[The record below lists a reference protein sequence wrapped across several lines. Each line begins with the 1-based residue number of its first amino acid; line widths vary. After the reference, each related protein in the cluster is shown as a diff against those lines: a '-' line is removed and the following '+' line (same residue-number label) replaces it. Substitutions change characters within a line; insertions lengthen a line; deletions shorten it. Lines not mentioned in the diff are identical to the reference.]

1 MPYLSDTEPQGPPKL
16 GLILL
21 QGLVLSLFFILSLR
35 LWYIQVHKGEQYGRL
50 AEENQLRREVIHA
63 PRGTIM
69 DRNGRLLAL
78 NQPGYALTLVR
89 EDCKDVPA
97 TLEQISRWTGIGY
110 VELQRRFDEGKRD
123 VKSFER
129 MTMVPDISIDLLAR
143 IEANSVFWP
152 GLEISIRPRRVY
164 PHGMELSNI
173 LGYLSEATR
182 EDIAKD
188 KNLRVGDTVGRQGV
202 ELELENALRGAK
214 GLRQLEV
221 DATGRSLKST
231 VLRQP
236 TAGRDVRLS
245 IDLEL
250 QSYILK
256 QFEGQAGAAVVLE
269 PDTGQILALV
279 TSPTYDNNIFTSEDF
294 ASRWE
299 ALNKHPRKPLLNRA
313 IQSTYPPGSV
323 WKLLVAACG
332 LELGFVTPRTTYF
345 CPGSYE
351 LGNLVFRCWKKEGH
365 GSVALKF
372 SLVDSCDVYYYQ
384 LGERLGVDRMS
395 EYALACGFGAA
406 TGVNLPNERSGLV
419 PTRKWKRERFNE
431 PWHGGENLNMA
442 IGQGYVLTQP
452 LQVARYIAAL
462 VNGGRLLKP
471 NLLRDVS
478 PEVQGNL
485 PLRDSYR
492 ELILEAMVETVEK
505 GTARRIHRP
514 DAVIGGKTGTSQ
526 VVRIKKVR
534 REVHEMPYNHRDHAW
549 LGTWGEKD
557 GKQYVVVVLVEH
569 GGHGGA
575 SAGPL
580 AKAIYR
586 HLFGPDPAE
595 AAEAAAARAEEQP
608 WPEED

>member
-1 MPYLSDTEPQGPPKL
+1 MPYLSDTEPQGPPRL

-35 LWYIQVHKGEQYGRL
+35 LWFIQVHKGAQYSKL

-89 EDCKDVPA
+89 EDCKDIPA

-110 VELQRRFDEGKRD
+110 AELQRRFEEGKRD

-129 MTMVPDISIDLLAR
+129 MMLVSDLSIDLLAR
-143 IEANSVFWP
+143 IEGNAVFWP

-164 PHGMELSNI
+164 PHGVEVSNI

-182 EDIAKD
+182 DDIARD
-188 KNLRVGDTVGRQGV
+188 KNLRVGDMVGRQGV
-202 ELELENALRGAK
+202 ELELEHVLRGAK
-214 GLRQLEV
+214 GLLQLEV
-221 DATGRSLKST
+221 DATGRSLKSA

-245 IDLEL
+245 IDLDL
-250 QSYILK
+250 QSYVLK
-256 QFEGQAGAAVVLE
+256 QFEGRAGAAVVLE
-269 PDTGQILALV
+269 PDSGQVLALV
-279 TSPTYDNNIFTSEDF
+279 TSPSYDNNIFTSDEF
-294 ASRWE
+294 SSRWE

-332 LELGFVTPRTTYF
+332 LELGFITPRTTYF

-351 LGNLVFRCWKKEGH
+351 LGNIVFRCWKKEGH
-365 GSVALKF
+365 GSVALKR
-372 SLVDSCDVYYYQ
+372 SLVESCDVYFYQ

-395 EYALACGFGAA
+395 EYAKACGFGSA
-406 TGVNLPNERSGLV
+406 TGVNLPNERQGLV

-442 IGQGYVLTQP
+442 IGQGYLLVQP
-452 LQVARYIAAL
+452 LQVARFIAAL
-462 VNGGRLLKP
+462 VNGGSLLKP
-471 NLLRDVS
+471 NLLRDVA

-485 PLRDSYR
+485 PLNDSYR
-492 ELILEAMVETVEK
+492 QLILEAMVETVEK
-505 GTARRIHRP
+505 GTARRIQRS
-514 DAVIGGKTGTSQ
+514 DAVMGGKTGTSQ

-549 LGTWGEKD
+549 LGTWGQKD
-557 GKQYVVVVLVEH
+557 GKTYVVVVLVEH
-569 GGHGGA
+569 GGGGGA
-575 SAGPL
+575 VAGPL
-580 AKAIYR
+580 ARAIYR
-586 HLFGPDPAE
+586 YLFGPDPEELASAPRE
-595 AAEAAAARAEEQP
+595 EEQGL
-608 WPEED
+608 PED